1 MNGRYGLRKERIREI
16 IMSEV
21 TRNPDL
27 KYYIDDDYIY
37 MLVDAIVDGVS
48 KAIVENTEEV
58 FNELKMDLRMR

>member
-58 FNELKMDLRMR
+58 FIELKMDLRMR